1 MSIEKREF
9 EKKLDEILTNGLPRN
24 IDNLGRL
31 TIPMAWRKNIQIE
44 SQVEVFRLYDGIFIR
59 PIHADYRIPCKLCET
74 KLDKNELKQIDGCFI
89 CPTCLAN
96 LVTQSQAE

>member
-1 MSIEKREF
+1 MSIEKRDF

-31 TIPMAWRKNIQIE
+31 TIPMAWRKNINIE

-59 PIHADYRIPCKLCET
+59 PMKTDHRIPCKLCES
-74 KLDKNELKQIDGCFI
+74 KFEKHELKNIEGRFI
-89 CPTCLAN
+89 CPTCLSN
-96 LVTQSQAE
+96 LVNQSQA